1 MGRREAAVES
11 YLVERIKALGGIT
24 RKLQYQGRTG
34 APDRLCILPDGTVL
48 FVECKALGE
57 KPRPDQV
64 AEIETLR
71 KYKQRALW
79 ISTREQVDTLLT
91 TNGPSAS

>member
-1 MGRREAAVES
+1 MGRKESAVES
-11 YLVERIKALGGIT
+11 YLIERIKALGGIT

-34 APDRLCILPDGTVL
+34 APDRMCILPDGTVL
-48 FVECKALGE
+48 FVECKAPGE

-64 AEIETLR
+64 AEIETLCR
-71 KYKQRALW
+71 YKQRALW
-79 ISTREQVDTLLT
+79 IDTKEQVDILLA